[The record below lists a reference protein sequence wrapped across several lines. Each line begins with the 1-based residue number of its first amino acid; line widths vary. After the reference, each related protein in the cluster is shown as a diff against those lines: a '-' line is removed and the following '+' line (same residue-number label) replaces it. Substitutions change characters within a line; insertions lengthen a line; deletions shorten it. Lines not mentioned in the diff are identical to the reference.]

1 VSAPLSRDDRP
12 WFGHPR
18 GLSTLYFTELWERF
32 SYYGMRALLL
42 LYMVRPVSE
51 GALGWDDQ
59 RATLIYGTYTMSV
72 YLLAILGGYLGDRFL
87 GARRAVSS
95 AAVLITAGHFT
106 LAIPSQGAFFAGLV
120 LVALGSGLLKPNM
133 STLVGGLYAPDDP
146 RRDAGFSI
154 FYMGI
159 NVGAWAGPLVAGFLA
174 QNEAWKALLAS
185 YGFDPAAS
193 WHWGFGSA
201 GVGMALGLFWMR
213 TTQHRIAHVG
223 NPPDASAPRPWRGLA
238 GVAAATAAAFA
249 FIELTDRPGWQWLRW
264 SFVALPAAFT
274 LALGLRRNE
283 ASRRLA
289 VVGVFFLAALLFWA
303 VFEQGGS
310 TLALFG
316 DRLTRN
322 ELFGWTFPSAWY
334 QSVGPVFV
342 FTLAPAFAWLWLRL
356 GPRQPSSAAKLALG
370 LALLGISFALM
381 VPAARLT
388 AQGLVSPWWLVAL
401 FFVQT
406 LGELCLSPI
415 GLSTLTRLAPAAWV
429 GVVMGIWFL
438 ASALGSK
445 LAGVMAGE
453 FAATEPAQ
461 LARFFEAQA
470 LGVALAAATL
480 FAFVPLLKRWM
491 GEAR

>member
-1 VSAPLSRDDRP
+1 VSAQVSHDERT

-18 GLSTLYFTELWERF
+18 GLATLYFTELWERF

-42 LYMVRPVSE
+42 LYMVRPAAE
-51 GALGWDDQ
+51 GGLAWDDQ

-95 AAVLITAGHFT
+95 AAALITAGHFT
-106 LAIPSQGAFFAGLV
+106 LAVPSQATFFAGLV

-133 STLVGGLYAPDDP
+133 STLVGNLYAPDDA

-159 NVGAWAGPLVAGFLA
+159 NVGAFLGPMAAGFLA
-174 QNEAWKALLAS
+174 QSAAWKSLIAS
-185 YGFDPAAS
+185 FGFDPATS

-213 TTQHRIAHVG
+213 ATRHRIAHVG
-223 NPPDASAPRPWRGLA
+223 GPPDPRAPKPWGGLA
-238 GVAAATAAAFA
+238 GVAGATAAAFA
-249 FIELTDRPGWQWLRW
+249 FVQVTDAPGWQWLRW
-264 SFVALPAAFT
+264 SFAAVPAALFAV
-274 LALGLRRNE
+274 LLLRRDE
-283 ASRRLA
+283 GSRRMS
-289 VVGVFFLAALLFWA
+289 VVWAFFLAALLFWA

-322 ELFGWTFPSAWY
+322 ELLGWAFPSSWY
-334 QSVGPVFV
+334 QAVGPVFV
-342 FTLAPAFAWLWLRL
+342 FTLAPVFAWLWVRL
-356 GPRQPSSAAKLALG
+356 GTRQPSSPAKLVLG
-370 LALLGISFALM
+370 LALLAVSFALM
-381 VPAARLT
+381 IPAASLT
-388 AQGLVSPWWLVAL
+388 ARGLVSPLWLVAL

-415 GLSTLTRLAPAAWV
+415 GLSTLTRIAPAAWT

-461 LARFFEAQA
+461 LARFFETQT
-470 LGVALAAATL
+470 LGVALAALVLLAL
-480 FAFVPLLKRWM
+480 VPALKRRM
-491 GEAR
+491 EAAA